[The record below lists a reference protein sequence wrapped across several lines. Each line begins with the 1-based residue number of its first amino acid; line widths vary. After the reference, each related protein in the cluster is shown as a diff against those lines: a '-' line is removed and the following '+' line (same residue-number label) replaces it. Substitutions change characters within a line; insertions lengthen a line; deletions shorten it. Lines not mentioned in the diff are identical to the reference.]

1 MAFRTKSASI
11 LTFLFII
18 SILFIGC
25 EKETKKIRFAVIKYQ
40 QETCT
45 FCPGGDA
52 GIKDWTTN
60 GPYLK
65 GEKLINYNNGEPNS
79 NYISGFV
86 HQAKAYKDV
95 EVIGINS
102 PSDVISSQSSFF
114 PQSLISNL
122 SNNSPF

>member
-1 MAFRTKSASI
+1 MTYRITLTSI
-11 LTFLFII
+11 LTILFII
-18 SILFIGC
+18 SLLFIGC

-86 HQAKAYKDV
+86 LCQGVWEVVFSVVASQYVGVVEMGSSIGSGFCKDS
-95 EVIGINS
+95 INE
-102 PSDVISSQSSFF
+102 
-114 PQSLISNL
+114 
-122 SNNSPF
+122 